1 MTGCEALAGL
11 ALFACIARNPAC
23 LPPEHTP
30 LLPYLAAVAEQES
43 GFRPL
48 AIRDEA
54 TGESLFPAT
63 PAQAVRIAT
72 ARDAAGHTLGLG
84 WFQITHRANWQRH
97 GLTITTA
104 LEPCANLRAGA
115 AHYVADLHAAAA
127 RRFNSGR
134 IADAPPQSVAYARR
148 VAVAAERLRGPL
160 AAVSANAAALAVAPD
175 PPEIWDVWALPV
187 PGTPPAP
194 PSAADASE
202 AASAGEPPDPSRLV
216 VELTR

>member
-11 ALFACIARNPAC
+11 ALFACIARDPAC
-23 LPPEHTP
+23 LPPEHAP

-54 TGESLFPAT
+54 TGESLFPT
-63 PAQAVRIAT
+63 SEVQAVRIAT

-115 AHYVADLHAAAA
+115 EHYAADLHAAAA

-134 IADAPPQSVAYARR
+134 IADALPQSVAYARR
-148 VAVAAERLRGPL
+148 VAAAAERLRGPL
-160 AAVSANAAALAVAPD
+160 AAASAATAPAVVPD
-175 PPEIWDVWALPV
+175 PPEVWDVWALTV
-187 PGTPPAP
+187 PGSPPAS

-202 AASAGEPPDPSRLV
+202 AASAGGPPEPSRLV